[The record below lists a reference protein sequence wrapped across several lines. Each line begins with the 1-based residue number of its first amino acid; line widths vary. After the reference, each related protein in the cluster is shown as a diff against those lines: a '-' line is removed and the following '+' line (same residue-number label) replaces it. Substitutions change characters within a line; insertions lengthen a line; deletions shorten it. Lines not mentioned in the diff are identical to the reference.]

1 MASVPIALTA
11 GALIVSAAIAIAGQP
26 PSPAEEK
33 LPPNTLD
40 REVTDQPPQPQV
52 VAGPADPQ
60 QPVEA
65 AEFVDTI
72 VFPPRQT
79 LPENEAAGLSKATH
93 PEILTWDR
101 IYALALVRARTRRGA
116 FAPALDPAALAEEAA
131 RHGVADFA
139 RFRTN
144 FHSNGPFRDPG
155 PSVLQL
161 YSRLLAIDNAL
172 QNVAFQENLHKLIA
186 DRSKGATAGTTQLD
200 VDTIFASLLG
210 ARQKLADEI
219 RQFRDGLDEL
229 KFQLGLSPRAPVI
242 LDRQNLKAFGAVFG
256 SVEEWKRRAN
266 RRPGDL
272 PEMIERLPVPGDVIV
287 NGEPILDRVER
298 NQDLWEQV
306 FAEAA
311 QLALK
316 SRSERDEVPTQPNSG
331 VGIEVRIRRR
341 IRSLFEL
348 RLAYQAEKR
357 RYEQAIR
364 LGDQAFERL
373 VSPPPPV
380 PTSRSSIVKD
390 VIEQQSQVTQ
400 IENRLATLWTS
411 FRADRL
417 ALYHDLGVLPYKD
430 WKSLFADLVTV
441 PAVAA
446 PSDPAAHPKP
456 AAGDPPQPPRPKSA
470 PGH

>member
-1 MASVPIALTA
+1 MRRVPLGLAASI
-11 GALIVSAAIAIAGQP
+11 LIVSAAMCFAGQVQP
-26 PSPAEEK
+26 PSPNEGK
-33 LPPNTLD
+33 TPSNILD
-40 REVTDQPPQPQV
+40 REVADQPPQPQV
-52 VAGPADPQ
+52 VAGPVDPQ

-65 AEFVDTI
+65 VDGVI
-72 VFPPRQT
+72 VIPRRQT
-79 LPENEAAGLSKATH
+79 LPESEAAGLSKATH

-101 IYALALVRARTRRGA
+101 IYALALVRARTHRGA
-116 FAPALDPAALAEEAA
+116 FVPLLDPAALAEEAA
-131 RHGVADFA
+131 RLGVADFA

-155 PSVLQL
+155 PSVLEL

-172 QNVAFQENLHKLIA
+172 QNVAFHENLHKLIA
-186 DRSKGATAGTTQLD
+186 DRSKGATAGTSQLD
-200 VDTIFASLLG
+200 VDTIFAALLK

-219 RQFRDGLDEL
+219 RQFRDGLDEV

-242 LDRQNLKAFGAVFG
+242 FDTQNLKAFEAVFA
-256 SVEEWKRRAN
+256 SVEEWKRRST

-272 PEMIERLPVPGDVIV
+272 PEIIERFPAPGEVIV
-287 NGEPILDRVER
+287 NGAPILDRIEK
-298 NQDLWEQV
+298 NPDLWEQV

-331 VGIEVRIRRR
+331 VGVEVRIRRR
-341 IRSLFEL
+341 IRSLFEQ
-348 RLAYQAEKR
+348 RRAYQAEKQ

-364 LGDQAFERL
+364 VGDQAFERL

-380 PTSRSSIVKD
+380 PSSRSSLVKD
-390 VIEQQSQVTQ
+390 VLEQQSQVTE

-417 ALYHDLGVLPYKD
+417 ALYHDLGVLPYND
-430 WKSLFADLVTV
+430 WKSLFADLVAV

-446 PSDPAAHPKP
+446 PSGPAAHPRP
-456 AAGDPPQPPRPKSA
+456 TAGDPLQPLPQPG
-470 PGH
+470 PGR